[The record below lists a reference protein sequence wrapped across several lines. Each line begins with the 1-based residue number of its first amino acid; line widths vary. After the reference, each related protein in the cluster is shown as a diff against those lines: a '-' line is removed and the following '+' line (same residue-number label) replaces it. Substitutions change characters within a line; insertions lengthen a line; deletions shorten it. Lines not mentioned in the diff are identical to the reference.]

1 VQRPQ
6 DHTANPPWEAA
17 KPRPG
22 TYAWLVI
29 SWLGERPKRAETPR
43 LSARADRRATRKVD
57 ITELVPDLLTY
68 LGQAAYFEL
77 GMFESLAT
85 AVITA
90 PTLAA
95 KEGLSLAAGRALSKH
110 HGLIDEIRRRDGEP
124 ATVMSPF
131 VPALDHFRLV
141 TAGEDWHELLLSCY
155 LTGGL
160 LDDFFI
166 RLSDALPGDVGPR
179 IAHILGEHGGADV
192 LVHEIAAAIAAQ
204 PALESRLALWG
215 RRLVGDTLLV
225 ARSAMA
231 VTQDSRIEPVF
242 TELIAAHTRRMDGLG
257 LTA

>member
-1 VQRPQ
+1 VTTP
-6 DHTANPPWEAA
+6 HPPRYSIT
-17 KPRPG
+17 KPG
-22 TYAWLVI
+22 TWTYAWQVI

-43 LSARADRRATRKVD
+43 LSARGDKRATRKVD

-77 GMFESLAT
+77 GMFESLST

-124 ATVMSPF
+124 ASVMGPF
-131 VPALDHFRLV
+131 VPALDTFRAA

-179 IAHILGEHGGADV
+179 IAHLLGEHGGADV
-192 LVHEIAAAIAAQ
+192 LVHELAAAIAAQ

-231 VTQDSRIEPVF
+231 VSQDSRIEPVF

>member
-1 VQRPQ
+1 MAGGYPASPRQIAPQ
-6 DHTANPPWEAA
+6 
-17 KPRPG
+17 PG
-22 TYAWLVI
+22 WWTYAWLVI

-43 LSARADRRATRKVD
+43 LSARRERRATTKVD

-77 GMFESLAT
+77 GMFESLST

-90 PTLAA
+90 PNIAA

-124 ATVMSPF
+124 ASVMSPF
-131 VPALDHFRLV
+131 VPALDSFRAA
-141 TAGEDWHELLLSCY
+141 TAGADWHELLLSCY

-160 LDDFFI
+160 LDDFFM
-166 RLSDALPGDVGPR
+166 RLSDALPGDIGPR
-179 IAHILGEHGGADV
+179 VAHLLGEHGGADV
-192 LVHEIAAAIAAQ
+192 LVNEIAAAIAAE